1 MSTFNPLTAQ
11 TKNQFSWVCR
21 KIPRPTDQQ
30 YNEWY
35 SNHDYNAIVYHAL
48 PLIAYILRTYVGSYD
63 DYLDIVQ
70 DCVVHILE
78 VLPKY
83 DPSKGCKLSSWLYVI
98 IRHHIYNYLR
108 LSPYQV
114 SLNGLMG
121 DSEDSLQDFL
131 IDPSPTPHEAVL
143 NRSEYQVFYA
153 KVRRMLKPCNERDRK
168 MIMEYLFSDESVNQT
183 AIARKYGVSKQYF
196 SQVFLKRLGKYKK

>member
-11 TKNQFSWVCR
+11 TKNQFSWACR

-30 YNEWY
+30 YSEWY
-35 SNHDYNAIVYHAL
+35 ANHDYNTIVYHAL
-48 PLIAYILRTYVGSYD
+48 PLIAYILRLFVGSFD

-70 DCVVHILE
+70 GCVAHILE

-83 DPSKGCKLSSWLYVI
+83 DPAKGCKLSSWLYVI
-98 IRHHIYNYLR
+98 IKHYVCNYTR
-108 LSPYQV
+108 SITYHV
-114 SLNGLMG
+114 SLNDLTG
-121 DSEDSLQDFL
+121 DSDESMQDFL

-143 NRSEYQVFYA
+143 DRSNYQAFYA
-153 KVRRMLKPCNERDRK
+153 KVVKMLKPCNERDRK
-168 MIMEYLFSDESVNQT
+168 MLMEYIFSDQSVNQT

-196 SQVFLKRLGKYKK
+196 SQVLFKRLGKYKK